1 MSCNICEF
9 VALTAGHSRGQAA
22 ASRLTVARTSANMY
36 HQPSSV
42 RNVSSLHQSLKA
54 ATSQSS
60 QGVKRMALGDFE
72 NLVTIAK
79 GSFGVVYKA
88 VRKDNGR
95 VYALKQVNITNMNR
109 AEREEAVD
117 EARVLAEMDSKYVIK
132 YYDCFLEDG
141 KLNIVMQFAPN
152 GTLHSRLHAHRG
164 QPMSEDNIWKF
175 FIQALLGLR
184 HIHSKKI
191 IHRDMKSLNLF
202 FDAGDNVLVGDLGI
216 AKVLSPNTLFARTI
230 VGTPYYLSPELCE
243 DKPYNE
249 KSDVWAL
256 GVVLY
261 EMCTGGKHP
270 FDAQNEGA
278 LIRKIMK
285 GVYPPLPAGKFSAQL
300 SDILR
305 LCLTMDYKQRPDTAF
320 LLRNPALAS
329 RARSLCIELD
339 PDAKNESQRPS
350 ASFITSANIMDSNA
364 IELYDPAEGREAI
377 LSKRMERQP
386 LAEMVPTTS
395 LSQHSWELPANPH
408 LQQQIRSSESSKIG
422 SQRVHYPGVPP
433 IGHAGVEDDVGYPEP
448 EVTRPVQENPM
459 QASAQQPQHLATGEM
474 ALTSDGTRTHSELQ
488 AAPPP
493 LSDLVAAIEER
504 KQALNAARATGRGN
518 AAAEVFKSGFDCTD
532 PFLAHQMAKLGVNAD
547 EFQEAVAAAAAER
560 NHAMHAAK
568 ANGRGAKVMGLMGG
582 YGGEVSFKGNGY
594 GQHLSGE
601 AQQQTAMIEA
611 GQPMKA
617 RPQSN
622 RPYDLDADQM
632 SGSTSSY
639 RTASMEQSAAVRN
652 AKYEAPKFARKRATD
667 LMITGPSMRASGPPS
682 RGTSGGSSGRVA
694 NFGYAASLVGTECTT
709 TVAPTSY
716 YNP

>member
-1 MSCNICEF
+1 
-9 VALTAGHSRGQAA
+9 
-22 ASRLTVARTSANMY
+22 MY

-42 RNVSSLHQSLKA
+42 RNASSLHQSIKA
-54 ATSQSS
+54 AASQSS
-60 QGVKRMALGDFE
+60 HGVKRMALGDFE
-72 NLVTIAK
+72 KLVTIAK

-152 GTLHSRLHAHRG
+152 GTLHSRLHSQRG

-175 FIQALLGLR
+175 FIQALLGLC

-256 GVVLY
+256 GVLLY

-285 GVYPPLPAGKFSAQL
+285 GVYPPLPSGKFSAQL
-300 SDILR
+300 SEILR
-305 LCLTMDYKQRPDTAF
+305 LCLTMDYKQRPDTAT

-329 RARSLCIELD
+329 RARSMFIELN

-350 ASFITSANIMDSNA
+350 TSFNSSAHIMDANA
-364 IELYDPAEGREAI
+364 AEVVDTTEKRQDV
-377 LSKRMERQP
+377 LSKGWERQP
-386 LAEMVPTTS
+386 LAEMVPAAS
-395 LSQHSWELPANPH
+395 DSQRRWELPANPH
-408 LQQQIRSSESSKIG
+408 LQQQLRSGESSKMG

-433 IGHAGVEDDVGYPEP
+433 MGHAGVEDDVGYPEQ
-448 EVTRPVQENPM
+448 EVSRPAQEDLM
-459 QASAQQPQHLATGEM
+459 QASPQQPQHTATGERV
-474 ALTSDGTRTHSELQ
+474 LISDEGTRIHSRLQ
-488 AAPPP
+488 TGAPP
-493 LSDLVAAIEER
+493 LSDLAVAIEER
-504 KQALNAARATGRGN
+504 KQAMNAARANGRGN
-518 AAAEVFKSGFDCTD
+518 AAAEVFKSGLDDTD
-532 PFLAHQMAKLGVNAD
+532 PFLAHQMAKLGVNVD

-560 NHAMHAAK
+560 NQAMHAAK
-568 ANGRGAKVMGLMGG
+568 ANGRGGNIMELMGG
-582 YGGEVSFKGNGY
+582 YGGESSFKGNGY
-594 GQHLSGE
+594 GQHVSGE
-601 AQQQTAMIEA
+601 AQQRTAMIEA
-611 GQPMKA
+611 GQLMKA
-617 RPQSN
+617 RSSQSN

-682 RGTSGGSSGRVA
+682 RGASGGSSGRVA
-694 NFGYAASLVGTECTT
+694 NFGYAASMAGTECTT